1 MEEQR
6 GGGEIDAEMEG
17 FPKAAAE
24 AKPEIGSNDNEGQQ
38 VECHGANGV
47 FERLAGRAD
56 GAEEVQKAKA
66 WVLVEEQ
73 DGGVQERHRESHVTG
88 PIVEAEVVEPAMGPG
103 AVRAIPKGHEHS
115 EKQVQ
120 RDCADGQEPDVGG
133 EVEDG

>member
-1 MEEQR
+1 VEEQR

-47 FERLAGRAD
+47 YERLAGRAD

-73 DGGVQERHRESHVTG
+73 MAGCRKDTER
-88 PIVEAEVVEPAMGPG
+88 AM
-103 AVRAIPKGHEHS
+103 
-115 EKQVQ
+115 
-120 RDCADGQEPDVGG
+120 
-133 EVEDG
+133 